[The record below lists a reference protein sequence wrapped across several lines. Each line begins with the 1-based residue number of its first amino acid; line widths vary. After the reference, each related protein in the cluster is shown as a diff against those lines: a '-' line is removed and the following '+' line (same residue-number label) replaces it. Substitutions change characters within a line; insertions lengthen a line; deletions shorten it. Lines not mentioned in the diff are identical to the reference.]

1 MSDLEDY
8 KIMYRKQEAEF
19 LAERK
24 KLIAQ
29 KQLIGRV
36 FTTEAIRKREHIEK
50 RIAELERKIIEI
62 RTMLGENYKNN

>member
-8 KIMYRKQEAEF
+8 KITYRRQEAEY

-24 KLIAQ
+24 TLISQ

-36 FTTEAIRKREHIEK
+36 FTTEAMHKREHIEK
-50 RIAELERKIIEI
+50 RIAELEKKITEI

>member
-8 KIMYRKQEAEF
+8 KILYRKQEAEY

-24 KLIAQ
+24 KLIGQ
-29 KQLIGRV
+29 KQLIGKV
-36 FTTEAIRKREHIEK
+36 FTTEAMHKREHIEK

>member
-8 KIMYRKQEAEF
+8 KILYRKQEAEF

-29 KQLIGRV
+29 KALIGKI
-36 FTTEAIRKREHIEK
+36 FTTEAVHKREHIEK

-62 RTMLGENYKNN
+62 RTMLGDNYKNN